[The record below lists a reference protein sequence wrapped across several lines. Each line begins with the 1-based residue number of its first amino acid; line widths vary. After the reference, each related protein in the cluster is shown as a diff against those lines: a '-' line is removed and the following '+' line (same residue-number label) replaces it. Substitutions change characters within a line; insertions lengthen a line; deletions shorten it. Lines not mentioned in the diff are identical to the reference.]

1 MTALW
6 ARFTL
11 TGPAG
16 REGEERSMAAVH
28 QTIGTLVLL
37 AYLGSL
43 IINVLGLTGRN
54 LTWGRYVSMA
64 GATLLLLQIVLG
76 FSLLGEG
83 EANAAAHYVLAIAA
97 LLSLGLEHGYARS
110 QPTAEG
116 RYRWGAIANAITFV
130 LVLIT
135 YIVGQ
140 TNAT

>member
-16 REGEERSMAAVH
+16 REGEEHSMTAVH
-28 QTIGTLVLL
+28 QTVGTLVLL
-37 AYLGSL
+37 AFLGSL
-43 IINVLGLTGRN
+43 IVNGLGLTGRTF
-54 LTWGRYVSMA
+54 TWGRYVSMA
-64 GATLLLLQIVLG
+64 GSTLLLLQIVLG

-83 EANAAAHYVLAIAA
+83 EENAAAHYVLAIAA

-116 RYRWGAIANAITFV
+116 RFRWGAIANAITLV

-140 TNAT
+140 TNAS